1 MKDKNLKLA
10 KVFKYKGPLKGGDAN
25 QFKTKVNK
33 NNTPK
38 QKNDNQYAWKKVPPK
53 EVEKDKKTIN
63 EKTCH
68 WYKWYKAWPEHDP
81 YGK

>member
-38 QKNDNQYAWKKVPPK
+38 QKNDN
-53 EVEKDKKTIN
+53 
-63 EKTCH
+63 
-68 WYKWYKAWPEHDP
+68 
-81 YGK
+81 